1 MSSRR
6 PLEPDRAVARRPRSW
21 GRRIA
26 ELAEAGGLAGILLL
40 FGCLPVDWAS
50 ALGGRIGRLLG
61 PRLGLSRRA
70 LRNLRRAFPENDERE
85 NRRILCA
92 MWDNLGR
99 AFAEYPHLAWI
110 CAAESGR
117 VEIVN
122 GEAVSDLMADGR
134 PGIVFGGHFAN
145 WEVGPSTIHRLMG
158 ASLLSVYRAANNRW
172 TDRVFRRLLRT
183 RRTVAKG
190 REGGRELVAHLN
202 HGGHIAMLVDQK
214 LNDGIA
220 VPFFGREAMTAPA
233 VARLGLRYGCPIL
246 PIRVERLDGA
256 RFRFT
261 VLPSVELTDTGNT
274 TADVLAIM
282 TRINGMLEGWVR
294 ARPEHW
300 LWLHRRWAD

>member
-1 MSSRR
+1 MSSRQ
-6 PLEPDRAVARRPRSW
+6 LHQDRVKLRRPRSL
-21 GRRIA
+21 RRRLS
-26 ELAEAGGLAGILLL
+26 EFVEAAGLAGILLL
-40 FGCLPVDWAS
+40 FACLPVDWAS
-50 ALGGRIGRLLG
+50 AVGGRVGRLFG

-70 LRNLRRAFPENDERE
+70 LRNLQRAFPENDDRE
-85 NRRILCA
+85 NRRILRG

-122 GEAVSDLMADGR
+122 GEAVEKLMAGGR

-158 ASLLSVYRAANNRW
+158 TSLLSVYRAANNRW
-172 TDRVFRRLLRT
+172 TDRVFRHLLRS

-190 REGGRELVAHLN
+190 KEGGRELVAHLN
-202 HGGHIAMLVDQK
+202 HGGHVAMLVDQK

-220 VPFFGREAMTAPA
+220 VPFFGRDAMTAPA

-246 PIRVERLDGA
+246 PIRVERLEGA

-261 VLPSVELTDTGNT
+261 VLPGVEMPHTGNT

-282 TRINGMLEGWVR
+282 TKINGVLEGWVR

>member
-1 MSSRR
+1 MSSRQIQQSTST
-6 PLEPDRAVARRPRSW
+6 VTRRPRSL
-21 GRRIA
+21 RRQVS
-26 ELAEAGGLAGILLL
+26 EFAEAAGLWSILAL

-50 ALGGRIGRLLG
+50 ALGGRVGRFFG
-61 PRLGLSRRA
+61 PHLGLSRRA
-70 LRNLRRAFPENDERE
+70 LKNLQRAFPENDARE
-85 NRRILCA
+85 NRRILRG

-122 GEAVSDLMADGR
+122 GEAVAELMGDGK

-158 ASLLSVYRAANNRW
+158 TSLLSVYRAANNRW
-172 TDRVFRRLLRT
+172 TERVFRHLLRS

-190 REGGRELVAHLN
+190 KQGGRELVAHLN

-220 VPFFGREAMTAPA
+220 VPFFGRDAMTAPA

-246 PIRVERLDGA
+246 PIRVERLEGA

-261 VLPSVELTDTGNT
+261 VLPRVEVTDTGNT

-282 TRINGMLEGWVR
+282 TKINGVLETWVR